1 MKKCTAILLM
11 SIALLSSISANAREP
26 LDDESLPLPPPP
38 VPDPVAFVVP
48 PGVYYVT
55 DTYVADVVAT
65 SDATTT
71 YSTTTVHE
79 STGTYA
85 RVIDNVSTGAS
96 SAFDG
101 MAFNGRGALTDGQAL
116 AGTYYENFVLTAG
129 GYVPVSIVF
138 FQDDSETKRRQTGS
152 SSAAATKAAATSEA
166 AVTSAQPATS
176 AQPVTSARP
185 VTSAQPGSINAPPL
199 SSKPQ
204 APIEPVGPT
213 LRVGIS
219 LAPDGPT
226 LASAEVL
233 RGRLVQF
240 WPRVFV
246 NDVAVPIQSWRLL
259 SAQPDHIS
267 ANAGSTQPL
276 TAQWIRMPAPGVS
289 WPLRFEI
296 FSLVAPTERL
306 EAQIAITVRSPAL
319 VD

>member
-1 MKKCTAILLM
+1 MKKCTAILLT

-26 LDDESLPLPPPP
+26 LDDESLPLPPSP

-48 PGVYYVT
+48 PGLYYVT

-65 SDATTT
+65 SEATTI

-85 RVIDNVSTGAS
+85 RVIDTVDTGAS

-129 GYVPVSIVF
+129 GYLPVSIVF
-138 FQDDSETKRRQTGS
+138 FQDDSEMKRRQTGS
-152 SSAAATKAAATSEA
+152 SSAPAANVAATSEAAATAAAGSEA
-166 AVTSAQPATS
+166 AVTSAQP
-176 AQPVTSARP
+176 
-185 VTSAQPGSINAPPL
+185 GSIIAPPA
-199 SSKPQ
+199 SSKPQAPTSKPQ
-204 APIEPVGPT
+204 APIEPVART
-213 LRVGIS
+213 VRAGIS

-240 WPRVFV
+240 WPRMFV
-246 NDVAVPIQSWRLL
+246 NDVAVPIQLWRLL

-267 ANAGSTQPL
+267 ASAGSTQPL
-276 TAQWIRMPAPGVS
+276 TAQWIRMPAPGAS
-289 WPLRFEI
+289 WSLRFEI
-296 FSLVAPTERL
+296 FSETAPTERL
-306 EAQIAITVRSPAL
+306 EAQISVTVRSPAL